1 VSGYVRPRLTDKQ
14 ARVLE
19 LLIDMRVAGGVS
31 RSEEGM
37 LTRAQDAIYR
47 AFEQR
52 EERRKLWRLRVEA
65 SSRRGLLARRFRQR
79 AGRPW

>member
-52 EERRKLWRLRVEA
+52 EERRKLRRLRDEA
-65 SSRRGLLARRFRQR
+65 LSRRGLFARTFRR
-79 AGRPW
+79 RERRPF